1 MESNKIAFF
10 IKIKESRI
18 FIFFIIKI
26 LKIINTFKNIVKK
39 NNNTVKNNF
48 MSHFLFKIIFIVK
61 GYERSITL
69 SFSENIYIKSVI
81 NCLN

>member
-26 LKIINTFKNIVKK
+26 LKIINTFKNIVK
-39 NNNTVKNNF
+39 NNNNIVKNNF
-48 MSHFLFKIIFIVK
+48 MPHFLFKIIFIVK
-61 GYERSITL
+61 GYERNITL